1 LTHNAGGNTILGA
14 TGSDVQAET
23 FSSSFSFGGSTTTV
37 YASGDAATV
46 NAPSVGHLP
55 PYIQVAF
62 IQKTANN
69 TPPTVSGVTATYASG
84 RTRTGPNTTWGVS
97 FTPSDSEQTGAN
109 ALQYRITNS
118 SAVGGGG
125 TVIASG
131 NCTSGSQVNVT
142 GLSYISLS
150 EGSNTLYIHI
160 FDGGLWSN
168 PVWFTVS
175 RDSVISAPTGLS
187 VSPDPTYTQNYSVT
201 FNAPDT
207 TSTNTNEMRWEIR
220 TAANGGGTLIAFG
233 NFTQGNSRSTGTVTD
248 SLLAHGANTRYL
260 RIYDGA
266 WNAAEASFTVNAVF
280 NLTINSETANATADA
295 PAPSLAISAVPQ
307 GVQANA
313 AATAPSPN
321 LEITA
326 VVSSAAALSN
336 AAALDAN
343 VAIAK
348 LIDSTDALAA
358 TEALSPNLSIS
369 AVVAGLYSQA
379 LADGLAA
386 FLPGAV
392 ITSWRFAADGNPP
405 TPLAAEQVQVQAAAG
420 DKIVVVFQIDP
431 NGTTIESIPLLY
443 RKQGDTDWKPV
454 SNDD

>member
-1 LTHNAGGNTILGA
+1 
-14 TGSDVQAET
+14 VQAET
-23 FSSSFSFGGSTTTV
+23 FSTTIYFGGSNTTV

-46 NAPSVGHLP
+46 NAASTGHLP
-55 PYIQVAF
+55 PYINVAF

-69 TPPTVSGVTATYASG
+69 TPPSSSSATVSYASG

-118 SAVGGGG
+118 STVGGGG

-131 NCTSGSQVNVT
+131 NCTSGSQVSLT
-142 GLSYISLS
+142 GLSYTSLS
-150 EGSNTLYIHI
+150 EGNNTLYVHI

-168 PVWFTVS
+168 PVAFTVS

-220 TAANGGGTLIAFG
+220 TAANGGGTLIASG
-233 NFTQGNSRSTGTVTD
+233 NFTQGNSRTTGTVTD
-248 SLLAHGANTRYL
+248 TLLVHGANTRYL

-266 WNAAEASFTVNAVF
+266 WNAAEASFTVNAIF
-280 NLTINSETANATADA
+280 NVTINGAAADATADA
-295 PAPSLAISAVPQ
+295 PAPALAISAVPQ
-307 GVQANA
+307 GVQAD
-313 AATAPSPN
+313 ATADAPAPN

-326 VVSSAAALSN
+326 VVSSAAALSS
-336 AAALDAN
+336 ADALPAN

-348 LIDSTDALAA
+348 LIDSINALAA
-358 TEALSPNLSIS
+358 AEAPSPNLSIS

-379 LADGLAA
+379 SADGLAA

-431 NGTTIESIPLLY
+431 NDTAIESIPLLY